1 MGSSQKARFLQA
13 QKGWFFL
20 DFQGWFCRCWIQ
32 AAKDKLLDQK
42 GAWTRETA
50 MKRHGSQGNLWTNI
64 YSFLSFVSIVSSRIF
79 CFRRFI
85 IIVYDLI
92 KLTEFTNS
100 CSCSCWNF
108 LKKHHGQTPSPS
120 SQALQGSDESDI
132 TIEASAKF
140 SSSVT
145 DWAGDTALGTALS
158 PSPLF
163 GLDAQKKLSLKKHCH
178 ADSHKH

>member
-1 MGSSQKARFLQA
+1 MLNPGSQGQA
-13 QKGWFFL
+13 VGPKGSL
-20 DFQGWFCRCWIQ
+20 NERNCH
-32 AAKDKLLDQK
+32 
-42 GAWTRETA
+42 ETTQ
-50 MKRHGSQGNLWTNI
+50 GSQGNLWTNI

-108 LKKHHGQTPSPS
+108 LKKHHRQTPSPS

-163 GLDAQKKLSLKKHCH
+163 GFDAQKKP
-178 ADSHKH
+178 AAEE